1 MLLDP
6 LTNNP
11 NLSFS
16 AGVNIFTVKLSIP
29 FTFNNEAFLRMSFYL
44 QSMTIG
50 TTLGLYLRISTP
62 TGLNIG
68 ILGTNQLI
76 LSPENVGSSRNLSVS
91 LIPLGLVYG
100 TSYLV
105 TLLDTAGAATCA
117 YRLNCP
123 EISLLY

>member
-29 FTFNNEAFLRMSFYL
+29 FTYNNEAFLRMSFYL
-44 QSMTIG
+44 QNMTIG

-62 TGLNIG
+62 TGVNLG
-68 ILGTNQLI
+68 ILATNSVIMTPAQI
-76 LSPENVGSSRNLSVS
+76 GSSINFGVS
-91 LIPLGLVYG
+91 LNPLGLVYG
-100 TSYLV
+100 SSYLV
-105 TLLDTAGAATCA
+105 TLLDTAGTATCA